1 MNAMLNAKAPNKLAR
16 IQHILAET
24 EHRID
29 EVVGMVYEASNET
42 EWESLWR
49 YIQSL
54 KQMLQSNIDKDA
66 RIEALEG
73 ALMLLDD
80 S

>member
-16 IQHILAET
+16 IQHMLAET

-42 EWESLWR
+42 DLESFVELHTK
-49 YIQSL
+49 L
-54 KQMLQSNIDKDA
+54 KA
-66 RIEALEG
+66 RQATLLEV
-73 ALMLLDD
+73 LEVLNEN
-80 S
+80 